1 MGSGGQQGRARERT
15 CRSSRSTR
23 STSKGDPRPKVS
35 GVTWSGFS
43 CTLDTDNGYG
53 CPPSDLAGCG
63 LHKTEGAPLWHGRR
77 KGWAS
82 AAACADW
89 TRQASSPTSVF
100 SRIPT
105 EIAFG
110 NDTYA
115 DVAQFLLA
123 RGLYGY
129 QSSRSM

>member
-1 MGSGGQQGRARERT
+1 
-15 CRSSRSTR
+15 
-23 STSKGDPRPKVS
+23 
-35 GVTWSGFS
+35 
-43 CTLDTDNGYG
+43 
-53 CPPSDLAGCG
+53 
-63 LHKTEGAPLWHGRR
+63 
-77 KGWAS
+77 
-82 AAACADW
+82 
-89 TRQASSPTSVF
+89 VF

-129 QSSRSM
+129 QSSRIM